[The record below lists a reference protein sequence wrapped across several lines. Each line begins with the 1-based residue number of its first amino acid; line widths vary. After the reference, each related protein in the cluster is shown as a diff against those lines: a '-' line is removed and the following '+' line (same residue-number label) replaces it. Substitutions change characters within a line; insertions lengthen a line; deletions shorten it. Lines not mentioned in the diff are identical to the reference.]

1 MPTVYGGC
9 HEQKGIS
16 VKLSLRNIAKVEQ
29 ADIEINGITLITG
42 IIRKRTRFQISRK
55 KKKHRI
61 LFPEIKLEII

>member
-9 HEQKGIS
+9 HEQTGIS

-42 IIRKRTRFQISRK
+42 ENNCSV
-55 KKKHRI
+55 
-61 LFPEIKLEII
+61 

>member
-16 VKLSLRNIAKVEQ
+16 VKPSLRNIAKVEQ

-42 IIRKRTRFQISRK
+42 ENNCSV
-55 KKKHRI
+55 
-61 LFPEIKLEII
+61 